1 MGAGPRHTRDEEGTV
16 LVEAVLF
23 VPVVMFL
30 ILVVVQGAM
39 WMHAS
44 QVAQLAASE
53 GDRVGRS
60 FGGGAGVGVAQAQAI
75 LHAPGANVSASTVT
89 AAVLPGD
96 ALVVRVSAHVPTIVP
111 GLVLSVSSSAN
122 GTIQKFRGSE

>member
-1 MGAGPRHTRDEEGTV
+1 
-16 LVEAVLF
+16 LVEAVVLI
-23 VPVVMFL
+23 PLVMFL
-30 ILVVVQGAM
+30 ILVAVQGAL

-60 FGGGAGVGVAQAQAI
+60 FGGGAGAGVAQAQAI
-75 LHAPGANVSASTVT
+75 LHSPGSNVSAPTVT